1 MLETEFQLML
11 IVHVSIA
18 FLPYLDL
25 PTIRALSMKT
35 VFDRWR
41 AVSQLEG
48 SLKLIKHT
56 FEGIWF
62 IASSSLQGDNAYI
75 AYC

>member
-1 MLETEFQLML
+1 
-11 IVHVSIA
+11 
-18 FLPYLDL
+18 
-25 PTIRALSMKT
+25 MKT

-75 AYC
+75 TYC